1 MKEQKLNVI
10 KFEEKNDIKILVNNK
25 FSYII
30 KKKRRKD
37 TKK

>member
-30 KKKRRKD
+30 KKKEEKRY
-37 TKK
+37 